1 MLPHVNVWSVLISA
15 SLVRGM
21 AAEMQPLF
29 DDKDLRLNVS
39 VPSKP
44 ILMQADPDGLRRV
57 LAILLDNALK
67 YSYPG
72 GEVALT
78 VENGAEGI
86 ASLCLITAAVSRRNR
101 SPGYLI
107 AFIGS
112 TRLATG
118 KLVDTDLGYPSHS
131 RSLALTRAK
140 SWQRASLARAVA
152 FASNCR
158 VLQSNG
164 RLDLSPVA

>member
-1 MLPHVNVWSVLISA
+1 MERVDFGA
-15 SLVRGM
+15 LVRGM

-44 ILMQADPDGLRRV
+44 IPILADPDGLRRV

-78 VENGAEGI
+78 VESGAEGL
-86 ASLCLITAAVSRRNR
+86 ALAVSD
-101 SPGYLI
+101 
-107 AFIGS
+107 
-112 TRLATG
+112 TG
-118 KLVDTDLGYPSHS
+118 CGIPPES
-131 RSLALTRAK
+131 LTRIFDRFYRVDSSRDRKTGGYGLGLSIA
-140 SWQRASLARAVA
+140 QQIARSHQGQIVA
-152 FASNCR
+152 ESIVGQGSCF
-158 VLQSNG
+158 
-164 RLDLSPVA
+164 RLKLPAG